1 MTPYSPAVL
10 LGHFRRYFFLNLCMA
25 VLFFACLGRFYVS
38 LQWGFASSRYLS
50 FDHYSARILTMSLYS
65 ALITLFDLVFHGF
78 NGVKALARRIL
89 TLVPLGL
96 VSYLI
101 GSSDVTRSIGNKL
114 TGGIFLAGLFLTY
127 ALLGVMFFYRLGSRR
142 TIQIV
147 SSLGAYFSVTAICT
161 VLLHFFPSMAVRLG
175 YLDMVAGILLLASWT
190 YAFLRTPE
198 PLSVHIDDVVNR
210 PLNQATAETPRISK
224 PPGALLMLVA
234 DFFCSTRTL
243 ERVVCPI
250 ISDMRFEYWEALDA
264 GRRGK
269 AAWICLRGY
278 WSFFKAL
285 GLYSIARA
293 AFEVWQKLRFL

>member
-1 MTPYSPAVL
+1 
-10 LGHFRRYFFLNLCMA
+10 MA
-25 VLFFACLGRFYVS
+25 VLFFASFGRLYVS
-38 LQWGFASSRYLS
+38 LHWGFASSRYLS

-65 ALITLFDLVFHGF
+65 ALISLFELVFHGF
-78 NGVKALARRIL
+78 NGIKALARRVL

-96 VSYLI
+96 VLYAI
-101 GSSDVTRSIGNKL
+101 ASSDVTRSIGNKL
-114 TGGIFLAGLFLTY
+114 TADIFLVAFFLTY
-127 ALLGVMFFYRLGSRR
+127 ALLGMMFFYRLGSRR
-142 TIQIV
+142 TIQIA

-161 VLLHFFPSMAVRLG
+161 GLLHFFPSMAVRLG
-175 YLDMVAGILLLASWT
+175 YLEIVAGTLLLASWT

-198 PLSVHIDDVVNR
+198 PLSVHIDGVVNR
-210 PLNQATAETPRISK
+210 PLNQATAETALISK

-234 DFFCSTRTL
+234 DFFCSTRTF
-243 ERVVCPI
+243 ERVVRPI
-250 ISDMRFEYWEALDA
+250 VSDMRFEYWEALDA

-293 AFEVWQKLRFL
+293 VFEIWQKLRVL